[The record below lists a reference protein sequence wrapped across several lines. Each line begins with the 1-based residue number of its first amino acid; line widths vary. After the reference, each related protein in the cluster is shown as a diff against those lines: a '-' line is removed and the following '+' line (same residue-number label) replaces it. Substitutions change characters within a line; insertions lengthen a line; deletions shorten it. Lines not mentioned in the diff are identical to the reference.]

1 MVSFFESTDN
11 VFLTQAHA
19 CAKMESEFDL
29 DLPGRLPACAG
40 KEDVMTRYEFT
51 ERLRSALMGEVPDAV
66 IEEHIRFYER
76 YISDEMAA
84 GKSEDEV
91 LAGLGDARL
100 IAKTILDTWQSQ
112 DTDLEQE
119 DNIRTT
125 QIYEPYETYE
135 EDGNRSYG
143 QGADSIFSMNGKVYR
158 LDKWYLKLIPILIVL
173 MILAFV
179 FFMLFGM
186 MRLAILILTS
196 PVFWGFVLLMVAFN
210 WLSRRR

>member
-1 MVSFFESTDN
+1 
-11 VFLTQAHA
+11 
-19 CAKMESEFDL
+19 
-29 DLPGRLPACAG
+29 
-40 KEDVMTRYEFT
+40 MTRYEFI

-66 IEEHIRFYER
+66 IEEHIGFYDR
-76 YISDEMAA
+76 YISGEMAA
-84 GKSEDEV
+84 GKSEEEV

-112 DTDLEQE
+112 DTDLEYE

-135 EDGNRSYG
+135 EDGRRSSG
-143 QGADSIFSMNGKVYR
+143 QGTDSFFGMNGKVYR
-158 LDKWYLKLIPILIVL
+158 LDKWYLKLIPILIIF
-173 MILAFV
+173 MILAFI
-179 FFMLFGM
+179 FFMFFGM
-186 MRLAILILTS
+186 MKLAIMILTS